1 MTRTAKR
8 LMPDLILQDHED
20 GVVQLTLNRPI
31 LNALADEGDG
41 DVFRQ
46 VKRDKWQS
54 GHSLCRPP
62 GRKSLFRRR
71 QCQGYVGKRVFCR
84 IWAEIADSYRTNVHE
99 IVRAVWGCQVPI
111 IAAVNGPAVG
121 LGHDVAGYCDI
132 RIASDKAR
140 FGSTFANIGLI
151 PGDGGAWLL
160 PRNIGMSRASTMFF
174 TGEIIDAEKALD
186 WGLVSEV
193 VAADELLDRAHAMAR
208 KIAAQPPL
216 AVRTTKRLM
225 REAQM
230 TDLAGALEAAAV
242 AQAPLHA
249 TEDHMEALTA
259 FFEKRQGVYKG
270 Q

>member
-1 MTRTAKR
+1 
-8 LMPDLILQDHED
+8 MPDLILQDHED
-20 GVVQLTLNRPI
+20 GVVRLTLNRPDRM
-31 LNALADEGDG
+31 NALADEGDG

-46 VKRDKWQS
+46 VFDGINGNPDIRCVVLT
-54 GHSLCRPP
+54 GA
-62 GRKSLFRRR
+62 
-71 QCQGYVGKRVFCR
+71 GKAFSAGGNVKDMLAKEGFFAGSE
-84 IWAEIADSYRTNVHE
+84 AEIADSYRTNVHE

-174 TGEIIDAEKALD
+174 TGEIIDTEKALD

-216 AVRTTKRLM
+216 AIRTTKRLM